1 MTVQD
6 DMEWKFIELMP
17 EGGTVDAYVASFVR
31 LKKFAPILTAEEK
44 DRARTFQ
51 QSFSLRY
58 RST

>member
-1 MTVQD
+1 
-6 DMEWKFIELMP
+6 MEWKFIELMP